1 MPDSDKPNSDA
12 AESASGS
19 SGLSLSV
26 ATAGT
31 AVVATMTGFA
41 YLFSLWASSG
51 DISPEKT
58 LKIASAQYVA
68 GNAIVAGE
76 LADTIV
82 LDEESETEQEW
93 LPLHSFLLGAGQFE
107 KAMLLDSPRARR
119 EELQLAIPPL
129 LRAEQAGFPE
139 GRSADGH
146 RMLGLAFQQVGD
158 YEAAAKHLQAAIDVD
173 LTLRGELVP
182 VLAVARARR
191 PHENLN
197 EAIVAIDEY
206 LNGESLDAEHQI
218 EAYLMKIDWLIRLRR
233 FKEAESTIKL
243 SYKIIAPAMQKHAR
257 WSLAAHDELSLKD
270 AELVIKKYLS
280 SVQRAHGERLIAD
293 IPAKANEQISEAER
307 ETLMKILKDLAVLQR
322 EAEPALASRSR
333 LTAAQAFL
341 LAGEP
346 DLALAE
352 LTQLRQQRPFREDGL
367 EGGLSEMELLANHGQ
382 GDESVQTAKYL
393 VREMQQS
400 RHLNFTQKKE
410 AEFRSRITEILAVL
424 RESGEYAAVVEI
436 ADSIPSLFGEA
447 PALIEKA
454 IAYRDWGDATLKAG
468 RGRGDEVS
476 RDAFATARA
485 RFRGAG
491 DAFASAAEKQF
502 DTIEYVPTLWQ
513 AIDSYQRGRHFSKSI
528 PLLENFLRYEERL
541 KQPAGLV
548 AHGRALL
555 AEGRPDEAMDSLQT
569 CIIEFTRDPMRYEA
583 RLLAAQAAADSH
595 NNEEAKRL
603 LVENLSDGQLTPQS
617 PVWRDSL
624 FTLGELLY
632 AESDLATLGALAL
645 PLDEKI
651 EKLREIEPDLNE
663 ALRRLTEAVD
673 RYWPLPRAQAAAYEL
688 ARGQLLASRLPEA
701 ELESENLLD
710 AAQRDLR
717 QKANRYRQSAL
728 DRFTAM
734 VRFMDM
740 AERDD
745 DLSEKQNA
753 ILRNSLLGQADT
765 LKSMRRYAEAADA
778 YRDMSL
784 RYMNEPPALEA
795 LLGQSRMARI
805 LGRDR
810 EADMLISQA
819 AVVLDRIGEQW
830 DDRFDEMTR
839 FSRDDWRN
847 YLQWMTSR
855 LDQASRLSG
864 GNRR

>member
-1 MPDSDKPNSDA
+1 MPDPDPATTDDAQSD
-12 AESASGS
+12 SGS
-19 SGLSLSV
+19 SKISLSV

-31 AVVATMTGFA
+31 AVLATMTGFA

-51 DISPEKT
+51 EISPIQT
-58 LKIASAQYVA
+58 LKIASSQYVA
-68 GNAIVAGE
+68 GNAVVAGE
-76 LADTIV
+76 LAASV
-82 LDEESETEQEW
+82 ELDEESETDQEW
-93 LPLHSFLLGAGQFE
+93 MPLHSFFIGAGQFE
-107 KAMLLDSPRARR
+107 KAMRLESPRARR
-119 EELQLAIPPL
+119 KELQEAIPPL
-129 LRAEQAGFPE
+129 VNAETLGFPE
-139 GRSADGH
+139 GRAADGH
-146 RMLGLAFQQVGD
+146 RMLGMAYHQVGD

-182 VLAVARARR
+182 ILAIARARR
-191 PHENLN
+191 PREDLD

-206 LNGESLDAEHQI
+206 LNGESLDAEHQV
-218 EAYLMKIDWLIRLRR
+218 EANLMKIDWLIQLRR
-233 FKEAESTIKL
+233 FKQAQQTIEK
-243 SYKIIAPAMQKHAR
+243 SYKTIAPALQQHAG
-257 WSLAAHDELSLKD
+257 WSLAAQDELKLKD
-270 AELVIKKYLS
+270 AELVIKRMLA
-280 SVQRAHGERLIAD
+280 SVNRAHGERLIAD
-293 IPAKANEQISEAER
+293 IPARASKQIDADQREKLSEV
-307 ETLMKILKDLAVLQR
+307 LKELAVLQR
-322 EAEPALASRSR
+322 EAEPSLASRSR

-341 LAGEP
+341 LSGQQ

-367 EGGLSEMELLANHGQ
+367 EGGLSEMELLANFGK
-382 GDESVQTAKYL
+382 GPEAVQTAKYL
-393 VREMQQS
+393 VREMNQS

-410 AEFRSRITEILAVL
+410 AEFRARVTETLAVL

-454 IAYRDWGDATLKAG
+454 IAYRDWGDATLSAG

-476 RDAFATARA
+476 REAFASARA

-491 DAFASAAEKQF
+491 DAFASAAEIQF
-502 DTIEYVPTLWQ
+502 DTKEYVPTLWQ

-528 PLLENFLRYEERL
+528 PLLENFLRYEDRL

-569 CIIEFTRDPMRYEA
+569 CIIEFPRDPMRYEA
-583 RLLAAQAAADSH
+583 RLLAAQAAADSRD
-595 NNEEAKRL
+595 NEEAKRL
-603 LVENLSDGQLTPQS
+603 LNENLSDGQLTPQS

-632 AESDLATLGALAL
+632 AESDLQTLAALAL
-645 PLDEKI
+645 PLNERI
-651 EKLREIEPDLNE
+651 EKLREIEPLLND
-663 ALRRLTEAVD
+663 ALRRLNEAVD

-701 ELESENLLD
+701 ELESQDLLD

-717 QKANRYRQSAL
+717 QKANRFRQSAL

-740 AERDD
+740 EERDD

-765 LKSMRRYAEAADA
+765 LKSMRRYAEAAEA

-795 LLGQSRMARI
+795 LLGQSRMVRI

-819 AVVLDRIGEQW
+819 AVVLDRISDQW

-839 FSRDDWRN
+839 FSRDDWKN
-847 YLQWMTSR
+847 YLQWMIGR
-855 LDQASRLSG
+855 LDQANRLTGS
-864 GNRR
+864 NRR